1 MTDVTDDSDEEK
13 VVKEHDNKNLSEQGN
28 NNPSVLHSADNS
40 SDYTNST
47 DDNYVVK
54 IEKGVDVEENNGDD
68 KNNAI
73 CKQLTVMLCLT
84 SLIELLG

>member
-13 VVKEHDNKNLSEQGN
+13 VVKEHDNKNLSEQDN
-28 NNPSVLHSADNS
+28 NNPSVIHSADNS

-54 IEKGVDVEENNGDD
+54 IEKGVDVDENNGDD

-73 CKQLTVMLCLT
+73 CKQFTVMLCLT